1 MDDAQTKPHTR
12 IIGYERTLHLRVL
25 LLRLACVPVAMC
37 VRVTCACVMRC
48 VLCVVCR
55 VLWVRVLCVVVCAFL
70 AWHGGW
76 DGVAGAPVSPISK
89 APLTAADLSTDHALK
104 YDRNPRSAQIK
115 SIILLLLHHN
125 PPSRALSLEFAPVL
139 DLTYVRV

>member
-1 MDDAQTKPHTR
+1 
-12 IIGYERTLHLRVL
+12 
-25 LLRLACVPVAMC
+25 
-37 VRVTCACVMRC
+37 MRC

-55 VLWVRVLCVVVCAFL
+55 VLCVRVLCVVCCVCCVL
-70 AWHGGW
+70 RVCVSGVVWCVAWWVG
-76 DGVAGAPVSPISK
+76 GVAGAPVSPISK

-115 SIILLLLHHN
+115 SIILLLHHN
-125 PPSRALSLEFAPVL
+125 PSSRALSLKFAPVL